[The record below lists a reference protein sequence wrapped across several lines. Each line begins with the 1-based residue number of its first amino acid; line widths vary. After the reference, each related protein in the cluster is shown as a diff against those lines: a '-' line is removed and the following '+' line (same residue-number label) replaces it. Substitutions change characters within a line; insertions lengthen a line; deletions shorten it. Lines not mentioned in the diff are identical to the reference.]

1 MAAEIYNTIIISEI
15 WITFEGICNK
25 SSEITMK

>member
-15 WITFEGICNK
+15 WIKFAGICNK